1 MKFGEN
7 LSGNG
12 SRNFDKYL
20 LPNAEVMYRVAFR
33 LCKTS
38 QGAED
43 LVQETYFLALKNF
56 HQLKD
61 PERSK
66 YWLFAILR
74 NVFLKDIEKNKNR
87 IEVEFDSVCHS
98 LRNKTQLENEV
109 LEDELKKTVRTA
121 LDKLDEKLRE
131 PIRLFYFEGYS
142 YQDISCTL
150 KIPIGTVMSR
160 IARAKVHLKR
170 DFKRSNLATL
180 SSIK

>member
-12 SRNFDKYL
+12 SRNFNKYL

-74 NVFLKDIEKNKNR
+74 NVFLKDIEKNRTGLKLNLTQFVTLFVIR
-87 IEVEFDSVCHS
+87 PNLKMKSWKMS
-98 LRNKTQLENEV
+98 LRKPYELPWTSLMKSLEN
-109 LEDELKKTVRTA
+109 LLDCFILKAILIKIYPA
-121 LDKLDEKLRE
+121 
-131 PIRLFYFEGYS
+131 RLKY
-142 YQDISCTL
+142 L
-150 KIPIGTVMSR
+150 
-160 IARAKVHLKR
+160 
-170 DFKRSNLATL
+170 
-180 SSIK
+180 